1 VSSITAVFVPHS
13 GIIAFVMLPFSHLL
27 HAGLP
32 AGRQSQQGS
41 HLEDLQ
47 EDIRG

>member
-1 VSSITAVFVPHS
+1 MYATQQASFA
-13 GIIAFVMLPFSHLL
+13 VMLPSSHLL

-47 EDIRG
+47 EDVRG